1 MATDVRSDCILGKH
15 GRMGRKCLVFV
26 LKTMKIKHYYPSGEL
41 GATVVD
47 TMTIKIG
54 GQVFKGLKWYVDE
67 VGYHSGPFHIV
78 EQCKDTWD
86 VYVDSDKA
94 LHQNSLAE
102 CITWCNNHAR
112 QALVFSSRLVVIE

>member
-1 MATDVRSDCILGKH
+1 MEVPHIL
-15 GRMGRKCLVFV
+15 V
-26 LKTMKIKHYYPSGEL
+26 KTHENQTLLSIRGTRCNSVG
-41 GATVVD
+41 D

-78 EQCKDTWD
+78 EQRKDIWD

-102 CITWCNNHAR
+102 CVTWCNNHAR